1 MRLSVKVGDLVRTN
15 DDPHARSYPKG
26 MGIVVG
32 YRDEGLHEMYNTAHV
47 LWPESGEKRSV
58 RQIFLEVIS
67 ERG

>member
-1 MRLSVKVGDLVRTN
+1 MKVGDLVKTTN
-15 DDPHARSYPKG
+15 HPHAKSYPKG

-67 ERG
+67 ESR